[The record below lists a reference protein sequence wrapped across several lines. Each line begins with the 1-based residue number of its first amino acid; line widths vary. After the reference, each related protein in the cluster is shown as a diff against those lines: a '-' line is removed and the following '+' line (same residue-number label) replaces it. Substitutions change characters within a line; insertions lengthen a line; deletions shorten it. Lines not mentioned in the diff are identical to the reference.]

1 MDICL
6 DPIRFSIRALSKTQS
21 IQICY
26 QPDCV
31 LAGKYSQDNE
41 KQIGN
46 LLTFMFLHDM
56 VTIAIVTFILQ
67 TFTFKNASIP

>member
-1 MDICL
+1 MH
-6 DPIRFSIRALSKTQS
+6 
-21 IQICY
+21 Y
-26 QPDCV
+26 
-31 LAGKYSQDNE
+31 KYSQDNE

-56 VTIAIVTFILQ
+56 VTITIVTFTLQ

>member
-6 DPIRFSIRALSKTQS
+6 DPIRFSIRALTKTQS
-21 IQICY
+21 IQMHY
-26 QPDCV
+26 
-31 LAGKYSQDNE
+31 KYSQDNE

-56 VTIAIVTFILQ
+56 VTITIVTFTLQ